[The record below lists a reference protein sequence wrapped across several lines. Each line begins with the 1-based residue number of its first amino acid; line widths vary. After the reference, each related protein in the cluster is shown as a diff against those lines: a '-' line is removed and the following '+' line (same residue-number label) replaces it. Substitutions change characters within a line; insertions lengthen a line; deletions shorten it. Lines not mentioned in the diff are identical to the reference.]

1 MGSFSLTAVNAFGDP
16 RAAQLASA
24 RLVDRGY
31 PVVAAARLGDIAIR
45 NGLLAIIG
53 AAHDHERMI
62 AISARMHDRVA
73 ALAVV
78 GGPLAILLGQHEG
91 LTMPTLVV
99 SDRVGRRDRRRIVRR
114 LPRGSMVVRAVEFD
128 GALDAVVTFLDRTAE
143 GRRQPI
149 GNGTLRPIALR
160 LAPAAFFAPAAA
172 VILAGSGAEAA
183 ATCTPQRE
191 GGLITITCDGVGADL
206 TLSATSDDLILLD
219 GEAIAKLSETQK
231 ISILTTGGD
240 DKLTIDGLIDKLRSA
255 PEGAA
260 IAFDVDG

>member
-16 RAAQLASA
+16 RAAQVASA
-24 RLVDRGY
+24 RLADRGY

-45 NGLLAIIG
+45 NGLLAIVG
-53 AAHDHERMI
+53 AAQDHERMI
-62 AISARMHDRVA
+62 AISTRMHDRVA

-114 LPRGSMVVRAVEFD
+114 LPRGSMVVRAVDFD
-128 GALDAVVTFLDRTAE
+128 AALDAVVTFLDRTAE

-149 GNGTLRPIALR
+149 SNGTLRPIALR

-172 VILAGSGAEAA
+172 VILAGSGAD
-183 ATCTPQRE
+183 
-191 GGLITITCDGVGADL
+191 GGCRTTWARGGRCADRSLPRGVPTVRLLPCADSA
-206 TLSATSDDLILLD
+206 LSDLRN
-219 GEAIAKLSETQK
+219 
-231 ISILTTGGD
+231 
-240 DKLTIDGLIDKLRSA
+240 LRRA
-255 PEGAA
+255 GRL
-260 IAFDVDG
+260 